1 MEGLM
6 EAAWLAAVI
15 LVPVFFDIYSS
26 RIFEPDKITLL
37 RTLALLTL
45 GAWIVKLVDE
55 GGWRWEHIQPGESK
69 LKTILQLPMI
79 IPVAI
84 LALTYVIA
92 TIFSVTPKISLWGS
106 YQRLQGTYTTFAY
119 LVFFSAILGNL
130 RKRAQVERIITT
142 IILGSLPVSLYG
154 ILQHYKLDPVPWG
167 GDVSTRIAANMG
179 NAIFVAAYLIMVIP
193 LVVARII
200 QSFSGIMNETNRS
213 NLVGHILRGTFY
225 VFTGAVV
232 LIAQYM
238 SQSRGPGLGWIAGS
252 FVIFILLSI
261 YWRKRWLTYVAIGAV
276 AVVCG
281 FLLLFNIQGGPFE
294 TLRDSPAIGRYSQL
308 LNENS
313 NNALVRKYIWEG
325 AAKLV
330 SIHNPLQFPD
340 GSQDTFNF
348 LRPLIGY
355 GPESMYVAY
364 NPFYIPEL
372 GQVEKRNASPD
383 RSHNETWDTLV
394 ITGVFGLLA
403 YFALITAIFYYS
415 LKWIGLIVDAKQRTL
430 FFGLLFGGGV
440 IGAAGMI
447 LWRGLEYFGVGLPF
461 GMVGGLIAYITL
473 IAIVGRYTAPQTNG
487 ESARMLILIV
497 LLAVIVSHFI
507 EINFGIAIAVTRTYF
522 WIFSALILVVG
533 YILPLHG
540 EYKAAAPINEKNPEK
555 TTRETRKTESRSAHA
570 RRKKPDST
578 TSPALG
584 GREWMRTGLIGAF
597 ILTLIVMTLG
607 YDLISNSG
615 HYTSTLTVLWNSLT
629 QLPNRNNATVLGILA
644 MILITW
650 IGAGI
655 LVMAESIKEGGES
668 HRLSILVIALGA
680 SAVYTL
686 IFWLWHS
693 GELVALAVFTP
704 TTIEQV
710 ITQIDK
716 VGGLL
721 TTFYV
726 FVLLLIA
733 LAAFVLPEEWP
744 ARFSGANAAG
754 PALGLALL
762 VIFIW
767 LTNTTNLRIIYAD
780 IAFKM
785 ADPFNTQGQ
794 WPIATVIYKHANEL
808 APDEDHYYLF
818 LGRSYLEQAKAATT
832 ADAQATLVNQ
842 SESDLK
848 VAQKLNPLNTDHTA
862 NLARLYSWWASVTTD
877 SAQYQNRANI
887 ASAYYEKALTLSP
900 QNSTLWGEMAILYL
914 DVLHQPQ
921 EAYQRLSHAL
931 ELDPLYDWTQGLM
944 GDYYVKISQTI
955 TDTTLKD
962 ADLNQALDHYTQAY
976 KLATSSADG
985 TAATYLISMG
995 STYAGLGKL
1004 DDALNT
1010 YSQTLA
1016 LNPSQDNIWKIQ
1028 ETMARIY
1035 AQKGD
1040 KKSALA
1046 SANLALSAAPKAQ
1059 QTSVQ
1064 TLIDQIQTM
1073 P

>member
-37 RTLALLTL
+37 RTLALFTL

-55 GGWRWEHIQPGESK
+55 GGWRWERLQPGESK
-69 LKTILQLPMI
+69 FKTILRLPMI
-79 IPVAI
+79 LLVAA

-119 LVFFSAILGNL
+119 LVFFGAILGNL

-179 NAIFVAAYLIMVIP
+179 NAIFVAAYLIMVFP

-200 QSFSGIMNETNRS
+200 QSFSGIMSETNRS
-213 NLVGHILRGTFY
+213 SLIGHILRGTFY

-238 SQSRGPGLGWIAGS
+238 SQSRGPGLGLIAGS
-252 FVIFILLSI
+252 FVIFMLLSI
-261 YWRKRWLTYVAIGAV
+261 YWRKRWLTYTAIAAV
-276 AVVCG
+276 AMVGG

-294 TLRDSPAIGRYSQL
+294 ALRDSPAIGRYSQL

-330 SIHNPLQFPD
+330 SIHKPLQFPD

-364 NPFYIPEL
+364 NPFYVPEL

-394 ITGVFGLLA
+394 ITGVFGLLT
-403 YFALITAIFYYS
+403 YFAVITAVFYYS
-415 LKWIGLIVDAKQRTL
+415 LKWIGLIGDAKQRRL

-461 GMVGGLIAYITL
+461 GMVGGLIVYITL
-473 IAIVGRYTAPQTNG
+473 IAIVGRYTAPQTSG
-487 ESARMLILIV
+487 EAARMLVLIV
-497 LLAVIVSHFI
+497 LLAAVVSHFI

-522 WIFSALILVVG
+522 WVFSALIVVVG

-540 EYKAAAPINEKNPEK
+540 EYTDAAQSTEKIPNP
-555 TTRETRKTESRSAHA
+555 TTGETRKPEFRSAHA
-570 RRKKPDST
+570 RRKKQDT
-578 TSPALG
+578 TTRPALG
-584 GREWMRTGLIGAF
+584 GREWMRAGLVGAF

-607 YDLISNSG
+607 YDLISNTG

-629 QLPNRNNATVLGILA
+629 QLPNRNNATVYGILA

-655 LVMAESIKEGGES
+655 LVMAESIKNAGES
-668 HRLSILVIALGA
+668 HALSILVTALGA
-680 SAVYTL
+680 SVVYTL

-704 TTIEQV
+704 TTVEQV
-710 ITQIDK
+710 IAQIDK

-726 FVLLLIA
+726 FVLLLIV

-744 ARFSGANAAG
+744 ARFSGANAAA

-762 VIFIW
+762 VIFIL
-767 LTNTTNLRIIYAD
+767 LTSTTNLRIIYAD

-794 WPIATVIYKHANEL
+794 WPIATLIYKHANEL

-832 ADAQATLVNQ
+832 ADAQAALVNQ

-877 SAQYQNRANI
+877 PVQHQNRADI
-887 ASAYYEKALTLSP
+887 ASAYYDKALTLSP
-900 QNSTLWGEMAILYL
+900 QNSTLWGELAILYI

-921 EAYQRLSHAL
+921 EAFQTLSHAL

-944 GDYYVKISQTI
+944 GDYYIKISQTI
-955 TDTTLKD
+955 TEPTLRN

-976 KLATSSADG
+976 NLAASTADG
-985 TAATYLISMG
+985 TAATYLISAG
-995 STYAGLGKL
+995 SVYASLGKL
-1004 DDALNT
+1004 DDALNAYT
-1010 YSQTLA
+1010 QTLA
-1016 LNPSQDNIWKIQ
+1016 LNPSQDNVWKIQ

-1040 KKSALA
+1040 KKSALEH
-1046 SANLALSAAPKAQ
+1046 ANLALGGAPQDQK
-1059 QTSVQ
+1059 TRLQ
-1064 TLIDQIQTM
+1064 TLISQLQTM